1 MVVSQVVALRGP
13 GGLALLPPAAL
24 LGLAFERRAD
34 LPGPRRGV
42 AQKRREC
49 HTVLKSGV
57 PATVFTGHQEEGSF
71 MAVVMIGIDPHK
83 ASHTA
88 VAISAAEE
96 PLGELRVRACT
107 AQAERLLAWA
117 AAWPQR
123 TWAVEGAGGLGHL
136 LAQQLLGAGERVLDV
151 QPKLGARVR
160 LLTAGDSNKNDPND
174 ARSVAIAAL
183 RSAGVREARP
193 DDHAAVLKIWSKR
206 YRDLGRT
213 RTQVACRLHAVLC
226 ELIPGGLSKEIT
238 AGHAA
243 RVLEAITP
251 AGAVEAARCELAAA
265 FAEDLRGIDARIRQT
280 RAKLATAIQATGTSL
295 TGLFG
300 VGPVIAAAVIGD
312 VRDVSRFP
320 GRDHFAAYNGTAP
333 IEVSSG
339 PRKVY
344 RLSRRGNRRLNHAI
358 HMAAVTQ
365 IRHRHSQGRA
375 YYDKKLAEGKMPK
388 EALRSLKRQV
398 SNAIFACLQADARR
412 AAARAGGPGG
422 QQGNDSAASAAG
434 SHPRHRLFGQAT
446 PGPGHHTTTA
456 VGTRAP
462 GPAST
467 PGRAGHSPVA
477 ATPPPATPQVQVE
490 RPQPSEDERP
500 GGTARR
506 RPHSA
511 ARKARDQGSLVKP
524 LRPKSASH
532 AKKTHGTP

>member
-1 MVVSQVVALRGP
+1 
-13 GGLALLPPAAL
+13 
-24 LGLAFERRAD
+24 
-34 LPGPRRGV
+34 
-42 AQKRREC
+42 
-49 HTVLKSGV
+49 
-57 PATVFTGHQEEGSF
+57 

-96 PLGELRVRACT
+96 PLGELRVRACA

-339 PRKVY
+339 QRKVY

-375 YYDKKLAEGKMPK
+375 YYDKKLAEGKTPK

-412 AAARAGGPGG
+412 AAARAKGPGG
-422 QQGNDSAASAAG
+422 QQGNDSVASAAG

-446 PGPGHHTTTA
+446 PGPGRHPTA
-456 VGTRAP
+456 TASSPAP
-462 GPAST
+462 GPAR
-467 PGRAGHSPVA
+467 GRGTAGHSPVA

-490 RPQPSEDERP
+490 RPQRSEDERP
-500 GGTARR
+500 GGAARR

-511 ARKARDQGSLVKP
+511 ARKAKAKGSLITP
-524 LRPKSASH
+524 QRPKGTSH
-532 AKKTHGTP
+532 PAKKTDGNP